1 MNKRIIS
8 VFFIL
13 LFISS
18 FSKCGLAKTTNKKK
32 YNLKFALQN
41 IPENYI
47 SPNQYNINVLSY
59 KLNIDLH
66 PSKKI
71 LNGDVLI
78 KGVILDKQLKQIDLN
93 FYDNMKIS
101 QLTLNNM
108 KVGYSDENT
117 RLTIPITEMCP
128 DTFLIRIV
136 YSGTPKREGFSSFVF
151 GELNGKSCVYN
162 LSEPIYASTWF
173 PCNDIPTDKALVEM
187 NITNDSSE
195 VSVSNGVL
203 IGISTNGTR
212 RTYHWKSNYPIA
224 TYLVCLYSSDY
235 KTFSQK
241 YISLDSKDTMA
252 IDYYVFPNQVDE
264 AKIDFED
271 HPDMLHFFSKTF
283 GEYPF
288 IKEKYGVTEFLWQLG
303 AMETQTMTA
312 VGFNL
317 ISGQKLYTEIYSHE
331 LSHHWFGDAVTPKT
345 WKDIWLNE
353 GFASYCEALYNEH
366 IGGFNALRSTM
377 LSKLQNNYNGTV
389 YNPNDLFGQTVYQK
403 GAWVLHMLRHD
414 VGDTTFF
421 QILRKYFDLYKY
433 KNASTEDFEN
443 VCEAVSGKDLHQFF
457 KQWVYE
463 GTGKI
468 RAAYSWKIDGKNLI
482 INFSQIQKG
491 YYTYQFPLDIQIKY
505 FDNSEVLKTVYIDKK
520 EKSFTIKLNKVI
532 SDIKVDP
539 ENWILGEFEYHK
551 ENN

>member
-1 MNKRIIS
+1 MNKKIIFVS
-8 VFFIL
+8 LIL
-13 LFISS
+13 LFIAS
-18 FSKCGLAKTTNKKK
+18 FSESGMAKTTNKKK

-41 IPENYI
+41 ITENYI
-47 SPNQYNINVLSY
+47 SPNQYKFNVLSY

-66 PSKKI
+66 PSEKI
-71 LNGDVLI
+71 LDGNVSI
-78 KGVILDKQLKQIDLN
+78 KGVILDKNLKQIDLN

-101 QLTLNNM
+101 QLTLNN
-108 KVGYSDENT
+108 KLVDFSDENT
-117 RLTIPITEMCP
+117 RLTIPISKMCP

-151 GELNGKSCVYN
+151 GELNGQSCVYN

-173 PCNDIPTDKALVEM
+173 PCNDIPTDKAIVEM

-203 IGISTNGTR
+203 VGISTKGAR

-241 YISLDSKDTMA
+241 YISLDLKDTMS

-264 AKIDFED
+264 AKIDFEN
-271 HPDMLHFFSKTF
+271 HPDMLHYFSKTF

-312 VGFNL
+312 VGSNL
-317 ISGQKLYTEIYSHE
+317 ISGQKLYTEVYSHE

-366 IGGFNALRSTM
+366 IGGINALRSTM
-377 LSKLQNNYNGTV
+377 LSKLQNNYYGTV
-389 YNPNDLFGQTVYQK
+389 YNPNDLFSQTVYQK
-403 GAWVLHMLRHD
+403 GAWVLNMLRHD
-414 VGDTTFF
+414 VGDSTFF

-443 VCEAVSGKDLHQFF
+443 VCESVSGKNLHQFF
-457 KQWVYE
+457 KQWIYD
-463 GTGKI
+463 GTGKLRVI
-468 RAAYSWKIDGKNLI
+468 YSWKVDGNNLI
-482 INFSQIQKG
+482 INFNQIQKG
-491 YYTYQFPLDIQIKY
+491 YSAYQFPLDIQIKF
-505 FDNSEVLKTVYIDKK
+505 FDNSEILKTVTIDKK
-520 EKSFTIKLNKVI
+520 EESVTIALNKVI
-532 SDIKVDP
+532 SDIKIDP
-539 ENWILGEFEYHK
+539 GNWILGEFEYHK
-551 ENN
+551 DNN